1 MVRFF
6 VFCSRILAQNLCSM
20 KAKFKTFVFKQ
31 FFFLPVLRSPGTFC
45 LLSVLRK
52 CCGVFRTLHC
62 FGEIVIKLLVLFE
75 SCLISAGH
83 FVGSGSNSHLVSS

>member
-1 MVRFF
+1 
-6 VFCSRILAQNLCSM
+6 M
-20 KAKFKTFVFKQ
+20 KAKFKTFVLNS
-31 FFFLPVLRSPGTFC
+31 FFLPVLRSPGTFR

-62 FGEIVIKLLVLFE
+62 FGEFVIKLLVLFE

-83 FVGSGSNSHLVSS
+83 FVGSGSNWHLVSS